1 MKITILGD
9 ITVLLFFSG
18 SKPQKGSKTHH
29 FLLIRTSDDIHTKFD
44 YYIEYVKNDDCV
56 KMALFE
62 LLNNANDS
70 NQTLIEFCYQYSLDI
85 KKGKVL
91 YNKSKKI
98 YQKLLDIGIDYCKIN
113 QLLCNLNKEFY
124 VKECII

>member
-1 MKITILGD
+1 MKITLLND

-18 SKPQKGSKTHH
+18 SKPKKGSKTHH
-29 FLLIRTSDDIHTKFD
+29 FLSIRTSDETKTRFD
-44 YYIEYVKNDDCV
+44 YYIEYVKNENCT
-56 KMALFE
+56 KLALFE

-70 NQTLIEFCYQYSLDI
+70 NQSLFEFCYQYNLNI
-85 KKGKVL
+85 KQGTPL

-98 YQKLLDIGIDYCKIN
+98 YQKLLNIGIDYCKIN

-124 VKECII
+124 V